1 MDGKR
6 SEVGNNFLIDN
17 RDSYASTTLLDVL
30 LQTAVI
36 SLRLRISRDFHAVYK
51 PRSQS
56 VLDFFLTH

>member
-30 LQTAVI
+30 FQTAVL
-36 SLRLRISRDFHAVYK
+36 SLTTDIA
-51 PRSQS
+51 
-56 VLDFFLTH
+56 